1 MISLIKFKKSLEHAL
16 RGLYEEFR
24 TGHSFR
30 VQMLVFVVLIA
41 FIVFLKI
48 RATDA
53 VLLFLVAVGVIVL
66 ELINSVFERL
76 LDIIS
81 PGIGSHARDI
91 KDIMAG
97 AVLLSSLASLII
109 GAIIII
115 PYFLI

>member
-1 MISLIKFKKSLEHAL
+1 MISLSKFKKSMGHAV
-16 RGLYEEFR
+16 RGLGEELK

-30 VQMLVFVVLIA
+30 VQIIVFAALILI
-41 FIVFLKI
+41 IVFLKI
-48 RATDA
+48 RSFDA
-53 VLLFLVAVGVIVL
+53 ALLILVASGVIVL

-97 AVLLSSLASLII
+97 AVLVAAFVSMIV

-115 PYFLI
+115 PYLII